1 MKKDATTSEEEEEE
15 EDGRNMQA
23 SSEDTVRSPPS
34 GGTNSKNSSADT
46 PAPSES
52 STLSRRINAKLGRAR
67 SENKVGQER
76 RNAAEDMIASAERR
90 QEEDGKEAKGRKRR
104 NVKGKDM
111 PEAPRWRADTGGGDA
126 KVEPHREKLESNSSE
141 TEGHDGPL
149 SEGKAKEA
157 SPDKVSDDDVVAAA
171 EEATEPSGAQAHVAS
186 RPPQPRL
193 RHHRHHSGGSKGTAT
208 GSKDVAHLQL
218 QSPRNSAPC
227 GNPRERAATARGP
240 RPAEEPPRG
249 GSSTYR
255 ATTNAD
261 DSDADADADTDTEP
275 VSEIRRPGQTPVD
288 AVAGMGS
295 HGRRPTPR
303 TLIKPS
309 GSKGLSGSMHSLH
322 LPRQKSDVS
331 VSNSDLREPSPIS
344 DGSAPTRRSAPI
356 NKQSR
361 DNRSPLLKVDSDS
374 LVMDLVLASAA
385 GTLHAPPLCLILL
398 RSLTFAPWDSP
409 HIFPVTSVPCGRRHS
424 VEQPLAGGH
433 HHRPEPGHGRHA
445 QDSGQ
450 GWWSPSR
457 LLEPRSHH

>member
-1 MKKDATTSEEEEEE
+1 VKKDATTSEEEEEE
-15 EDGRNMQA
+15 EDGRNMQP

-111 PEAPRWRADTGGGDA
+111 PVAPRWRADTGGGDA

-141 TEGHDGPL
+141 MEGHDGPL

-157 SPDKVSDDDVVAAA
+157 SPDKVSDDDVAAA

-227 GNPRERAATARGP
+227 GNSRERAATARGP
-240 RPAEEPPRG
+240 RPAEEQPRG

-255 ATTNAD
+255 AGTKAD
-261 DSDADADADTDTEP
+261 DSDADADADTEP
-275 VSEIRRPGQTPVD
+275 VNEIRRPGQAPVD

-309 GSKGLSGSMHSLH
+309 SSKGLSGSMHSLH

-331 VSNSDLREPSPIS
+331 VSNSDLREPSPIN

-385 GTLHAPPLCLILL
+385 GTLHAPPLCLYSLAVAYL
-398 RSLTFAPWDSP
+398 RAMRQPPHFSLHIGAMWTAP
-409 HIFPVTSVPCGRRHS
+409 
-424 VEQPLAGGH
+424 
-433 HHRPEPGHGRHA
+433 
-445 QDSGQ
+445 
-450 GWWSPSR
+450 
-457 LLEPRSHH
+457 